1 MRCGF
6 SLLELSIVLVI
17 IGLLA
22 GGVMVGQDLVRS
34 AELNSI
40 IVDINKLKI
49 ALNSF
54 KLRYNALPGDMRNA
68 TQYWGI
74 AAGTLGN
81 DATCRAAG
89 STGMTTCNGN
99 GNNIIGGQVVTGHAD
114 DNELFR
120 AFQHLSNAGLI
131 EGSYTGI
138 AGPGGSTHAQSGIN
152 TMKSDIVSS
161 GFSLYTFGS
170 VTSAGSLFI
179 GVYGLSAYLGA
190 EQSSGPQR
198 SGLFTPA
205 EASSIDTKLDNSKPG
220 SGWIRTMTDTFR
232 ANCVTSD
239 DADGAA
245 YQLMVTQK
253 SCSFIVSNLL

>member
-1 MRCGF
+1 MSRGF

-22 GGVMVGQDLVRS
+22 GGVLVGQELVRA
-34 AELNSI
+34 AEINKIL
-40 IVDINKLKI
+40 VDINKLKI

-54 KLRYNALPGDMRNA
+54 KSRYNALPGDMNNA

-74 AAGTLGN
+74 ANGTLGN
-81 DATCRAAG
+81 DATCRAAS
-89 STGMTTCNGN
+89 STGITTCNGN
-99 GNNIIGGQVVTGHAD
+99 GNGIVGGQVVTGHAD

-131 EGSYTGI
+131 EGSYTGV

-152 TMKSDIVSS
+152 TMKSDIPAS

-170 VTSAGSLFI
+170 ITTAGSLFI

-190 EQSSGPQR
+190 EQSTGPQR

-205 EASSIDTKLDNSKPG
+205 EAMGIDTKIDNSKPG
-220 SGWIRTMTDTFR
+220 SGWVRTMTNTFR

-239 DADGAA
+239 DPNGSE
-245 YQLMVTQK
+245 YQLTINQR
-253 SCSFIVSNLL
+253 SCSFIISNLL